1 MALPGWRAEVPN
13 PLDLRPMRGRGRL
26 LPGYPA
32 DGRRAI
38 ITPFDPDAT
47 MATQFLLS
55 EQQLQHLAPQV
66 QAYLA
71 DQLGL
76 EIGSFDARF
85 LLDFLAD
92 KMGRDIYNKAL
103 QDAQTAL
110 AARMETLQAA
120 IWELE
125 R

>member
-1 MALPGWRAEVPN
+1 
-13 PLDLRPMRGRGRL
+13 
-26 LPGYPA
+26 
-32 DGRRAI
+32 
-38 ITPFDPDAT
+38 

-55 EQQLQHLAPQV
+55 EQQLQQLAPQL
-66 QAYLA
+66 QQYLS

-76 EIGSFDARF
+76 EVGSFDARF

>member
-1 MALPGWRAEVPN
+1 
-13 PLDLRPMRGRGRL
+13 
-26 LPGYPA
+26 
-32 DGRRAI
+32 
-38 ITPFDPDAT
+38 

-55 EQQLQHLAPQV
+55 EQQMQQLAPQL
-66 QAYLA
+66 QGYLS

-110 AARMETLQAA
+110 AARLETLQAA

-125 R
+125 K

>member
-1 MALPGWRAEVPN
+1 
-13 PLDLRPMRGRGRL
+13 
-26 LPGYPA
+26 
-32 DGRRAI
+32 
-38 ITPFDPDAT
+38 

-55 EQQLQHLAPQV
+55 EQQLQQLAPQL
-66 QAYLA
+66 QQYLS
-71 DQLGL
+71 DQLAL